1 MGSTAFPP
9 VKKNSP
15 STRNSSKGRRK
26 STQMRQVTF
35 TLFCLGR
42 KDTKNIPGTEKK
54 LEVLLAGFEGKRITF
69 PFTDF
74 NVEFIDTMSGN
85 YPMLKDIKVNAFRA
99 KGNVKEMVFIKPPP
113 TGYKCNISSN
123 DN

>member
-1 MGSTAFPP
+1 
-9 VKKNSP
+9 
-15 STRNSSKGRRK
+15 
-26 STQMRQVTF
+26 MRQVNF

-54 LEVLLAGFEGKRITF
+54 PEVLLAGFEGKRITF

>member
-1 MGSTAFPP
+1 MP
-9 VKKNSP
+9 
-15 STRNSSKGRRK
+15 
-26 STQMRQVTF
+26 QLTF

-42 KDTKNIPGTEKK
+42 KDTKNISGTEKK
-54 LEVLLAGFEGKRITF
+54 LEVLLAGFEEKRITF

-85 YPMLKDIKVNAFRA
+85 YPMLKDIEVSAFRA
-99 KGNVKEMVFIKPPP
+99 KGNVKEMVFIQPPP

>member
-1 MGSTAFPP
+1 
-9 VKKNSP
+9 
-15 STRNSSKGRRK
+15 
-26 STQMRQVTF
+26 MRQVTF

-74 NVEFIDTMSGN
+74 NVEFIDTKSGN
-85 YPMLKDIKVNAFRA
+85 YAKLKDIKVNAFRA
-99 KGNVKEMVFIKPPP
+99 KGNVKEMAFIQQPPA
-113 TGYKCNISSN
+113 GYKCNISSN